1 MADKNI
7 VLVLLA
13 AGDSRRFHGNKL
25 LTEVEGKP
33 LYRHLVDEL
42 ASLPEDLFYRKLVVS
57 QYPEILAQLQREG
70 YEPVENRESHLGI
83 SHSIGLALRRMDGR
97 EDAVC
102 FAVCDQPYLK
112 GTTVGRLAEGWKE
125 SGRGMACVHAAGRDG
140 NPTIFSRKYEPALLG
155 LSGDVGGRQVMK
167 RFPEDVFRLKVDQEL
182 ELEDIDRREDICYNK
197 HQKL

>member
-25 LTEVEGKP
+25 LTEFQGKL
-33 LYRHLVDEL
+33 LYRHLIDEL
-42 ASLPEDLFYRKLVVS
+42 AALPENLFYRKIVVS
-57 QYPEILAQLQREG
+57 QYPEILTQLQAEG
-70 YEPVENRESHLGI
+70 YEPLENRESILGI
-83 SHSIGLALRRMDGR
+83 SHSIRLALQQMDGR

-112 GTTVGRLAEGWKE
+112 GATIGRLVKDWKE
-125 SGRGMACVHAAGRDG
+125 SGKGMACVHAAGRDG
-140 NPTIFSRKYEPALLG
+140 NPAIFSRKYEPALLG

-167 RFPEDVFRLKVDQEL
+167 RFPEDVFRLNVDQEM

-197 HQKL
+197 H